1 VSGRFAFS
9 PGRVGA
15 MVLRH
20 WYVLRSSV
28 PRLLEIIYWP
38 AVSMLTWGFLQ
49 VYVADASGR
58 AAFAAG
64 TFIGGVLLWD
74 ILFRG
79 GLGFSITFLEEMWA
93 HNVGNLMM
101 SPLRPAELIA
111 SLAVMSV
118 VRLLIGM
125 IPVTLLAIAFFGFN
139 LWAMGLALAAFFVN
153 LILTSWAMSLA
164 VSGLVLR
171 YGLGAESLAWTVM
184 FVLMP
189 VCAVYYPVAI
199 MPDWLQMLAWAL
211 PPTYVFEGMRELL
224 LHNVFRGEL
233 MIEAFLINLGFFA
246 VAALI
251 FAALLER
258 ARNAGSLLLTGE

>member
-1 VSGRFAFS
+1 
-9 PGRVGA
+9 
-15 MVLRH
+15 
-20 WYVLRSSV
+20 
-28 PRLLEIIYWP
+28 
-38 AVSMLTWGFLQ
+38 
-49 VYVADASGR
+49 
-58 AAFAAG
+58 
-64 TFIGGVLLWD
+64 
-74 ILFRG
+74 
-79 GLGFSITFLEEMWA
+79 MWA

-125 IPVTLLAIAFFGFN
+125 IPVTLLAIVFFGFN

-153 LILTSWAMSLA
+153 LILTSWAVSLA

-199 MPDWLQMLAWAL
+199 MPDWLQMVAWTL

-224 LHNVFRGEL
+224 LHNAFRGDL
-233 MIEAFLINLGFFA
+233 MVEAFFINLGLFA
-246 VAALI
+246 IAALI

-258 ARNAGSLLLTGE
+258 ARSAGSLLLTGE